1 MMAKLKK
8 IFEFLYYI
16 IGNIIQIFIVVVFVD
31 FLCHRFKEWMI
42 DFYFATNCNYRTIDS
57 MFVILLVSAI
67 LIIAFGIARYIW
79 FKFRYLKRS
88 KQLKRKSKV
97 NEKN

>member
-1 MMAKLKK
+1 
-8 IFEFLYYI
+8 
-16 IGNIIQIFIVVVFVD
+16 
-31 FLCHRFKEWMI
+31 
-42 DFYFATNCNYRTIDS
+42 